1 MARSRLEEVDILR
14 SVACISVVVTH
25 VSATILSLGISPPA
39 AYWFLLFLNRF
50 CLTNVPLF
58 VFLSGVVLYYNYA
71 GRPLPI
77 FEFWKKRV
85 TSTYF
90 PFVFWSVLFYAI
102 YVKAGLYALDL
113 NVFLLAILRGTAT
126 YHLYFVI
133 IIMQFYLLF
142 PLLKVLFDKCPFWV
156 MLLLGITLNLLG
168 FAFSNYGWKI
178 GLPAYWLDRHALS
191 YILFFF
197 LGCLWA
203 KYRHTHTSFKLPSI
217 LLFGLLLGQ
226 NVAKVGVM
234 SLLYANPSHPWN
246 AQYQL
251 LWLGFSVADMLLF
264 SAAALRWGK
273 ALPPLIHSSMAF
285 VGNHSYTIYLS
296 HPLFLLAGQ
305 WVAKRFA
312 WQEPWS
318 LFFGLFLF
326 TLAGSLVLA
335 EVMKQIALRLPAWKA
350 DTPSN
355 RT

>member
-1 MARSRLEEVDILR
+1 MTRSRLEEVDILR
-14 SVACISVVVTH
+14 SIACISVVVTH
-25 VSATILSLGISPPA
+25 VTALILSLGISPPS
-39 AYWFLLFLNRF
+39 AYWFLLVLNRF

-58 VFLSGVVLYYNYA
+58 IFLSGVVLYYNYA
-71 GRPLPI
+71 GRTLPI
-77 FEFWKKRV
+77 YEFWNKRV

-102 YVKAGLYALDL
+102 YVKAGLFAFNL
-113 NVFLLAILRGTAT
+113 NELLLAILRGTTT

-156 MLLLGITLNLLG
+156 MLLLGITLNLVG

-178 GLPAYWLDRHALS
+178 GLPAYWLDRHAFS

-203 KYRHTHTSFKLPSI
+203 KFRLAHSCFKLPSFTI
-217 LLFGLLLGQ
+217 LVLLIGQ
-226 NVAKVGVM
+226 TLTKVGVM
-234 SLLYANPSHPWN
+234 SILYANPSHPWN

-273 ALPPLIHSSMAF
+273 ILPPLIHSSMAF
-285 VGNHSYTIYLS
+285 VGNHSYTVYLS
-296 HPLFLLAGQ
+296 HPLLLLTGQ
-305 WVAKRFA
+305 WVAKRFT
-312 WQEPWS
+312 WQEPWL

-326 TLAGSLVLA
+326 TLAGSLGFA
-335 EVMKQIALRLPAWKA
+335 EVMKQIVLHLPARNA
-350 DTPSN
+350 SLRSN

>member
-14 SVACISVVVTH
+14 SIACISVVVTH
-25 VSATILSLGISPPA
+25 VTALVLSLVTSPTP
-39 AYWFLLFLNRF
+39 AYWFLLALNRF

-102 YVKAGLYALDL
+102 YVKAGLYALHWQA
-113 NVFLLAILRGTAT
+113 LLLTILRGTAT

-133 IIMQFYLLF
+133 IIMQFYLFF
-142 PLLKVLFDKCPFWV
+142 PFLKIFFEKWPVWV
-156 MLLLGITLNLLG
+156 ILLLGITLNWAG
-168 FAFSNYGWKI
+168 FAFSNYGWKV
-178 GLPAYWLDRHALS
+178 GLPTYWLDRHALS
-191 YILFFF
+191 YSLFFF
-197 LGCLWA
+197 FGCLWA
-203 KYRHTHTSFKLPSI
+203 KYRLARSSFTLPSFA
-217 LLFGLLLGQ
+217 LLTLLLGQ
-226 NVAKVGVM
+226 TVAKVGVM
-234 SLLYANPSHPWN
+234 SLLYANPDHPWN
-246 AQYQL
+246 AYYQL
-251 LWLGFSVADMLLF
+251 FWLGFSVADMLLF

-273 ALPPLIHSSMAF
+273 TLPPTFHSSMAF
-285 VGNHSYTIYLS
+285 VGNHSYTVYLS

-305 WVAKRFA
+305 WAAKRFA

-318 LFFGLFLF
+318 LFFGLFIF
-326 TLAGSLVLA
+326 TLAGSLVFA
-335 EVMKQIALRLPAWKA
+335 EIMKQMACRLPSWKA
-350 DTPSN
+350 GTRLN